1 MGRSAQGVRAMKL
14 RHDDRVCGLIVVPPG
29 ADPNGHS
36 ILTVCERGYGKRTPF
51 KEYRRQ
57 GRGGSGLINIR
68 ITPRNGNV
76 VTIRSVN
83 SDEDIILVT
92 TQGMVVRIP
101 VRSVRL
107 MGRATQGVKLLTLAE
122 NDRVVAVA
130 LVRED

>member
-1 MGRSAQGVRAMKL
+1 
-14 RHDDRVCGLIVVPPG
+14 
-29 ADPNGHS
+29 
-36 ILTVCERGYGKRTPF
+36 
-51 KEYRRQ
+51 
-57 GRGGSGLINIR
+57 LINIR